1 MYIYIDIY
9 IRINLYFI
17 GFISNK
23 NVRSCNIIIDSTLIS
38 INIIVCIVNFILIC
52 IESIS
57 NKRH

>member
-1 MYIYIDIY
+1 MYIYIDLY